1 LFTAGTLRRNLA
13 LSAGRWPQGTI
24 EWFCVVLLR
33 GHSIGSTD
41 FVDLNFGYAAIA
53 VAHKTIEPYPRVIS
67 AEVELAN
74 GIAMRYEFIWESDK
88 YLWVKFFGAI
98 DGTDLNNATNGLY
111 NDFRLDSLQGV
122 LWDFSGIDSFDVT
135 DIDAEEIAY
144 TDFAAS
150 HYKRNMKAAFITQ
163 NPGLAK
169 LTKLYV
175 ETMNGLRCPWE
186 NRLFDNVEEASRWSF
201 G

>member
-1 LFTAGTLRRNLA
+1 MNSLHDRCCHRLLLEWVTVADPKQPVRFFSQRRRC
-13 LSAGRWPQGTI
+13 SDSGHPQTI
-24 EWFCVVLLR
+24 KPF
-33 GHSIGSTD
+33 
-41 FVDLNFGYAAIA
+41 
-53 VAHKTIEPYPRVIS
+53 PRVIS
-67 AEVELAN
+67 AVELAN

-98 DGTDLNNATNGLY
+98 DGIDVNNATNGLY

-122 LWDFSGIDSFDVT
+122 LWDFSGINSFDVT

-169 LTKLYV
+169 LTKLYI

-186 NRLFDNVEEASRWSF
+186 NRLFDNVEEARRWSF

>member
-1 LFTAGTLRRNLA
+1 
-13 LSAGRWPQGTI
+13 
-24 EWFCVVLLR
+24 
-33 GHSIGSTD
+33 
-41 FVDLNFGYAAIA
+41 
-53 VAHKTIEPYPRVIS
+53 
-67 AEVELAN
+67 
-74 GIAMRYEFIWESDK
+74 MRYEFIWESDK